1 MRNIP
6 REIADKYQD
15 LFNLL
20 NQEHDLILTISEMD
34 EIILEVQKLVENFS
48 IAPVSLDEQS
58 EAAVCTHCYGTGKD
72 HGDESMKTDCSSC
85 K

>member
-58 EAAVCTHCYGTGKD
+58 EAAVCTCFNYL
-72 HGDESMKTDCSSC
+72 
-85 K
+85 